1 MGMFDEETRQV
12 SDKLVNGVNEA
23 LGVLQREVD
32 ARTPEDTKKLLQN
45 NRIVSAQRQ
54 WPSVVGAIEN
64 DTEYAAY
71 VEFWVKWKA
80 YRYHKPKWTVNYIW
94 VGARMFTR
102 ARDESQDLIRNEIDK
117 ALE

>member
-54 WPSVVGAIEN
+54 
-64 DTEYAAY
+64 
-71 VEFWVKWKA
+71 
-80 YRYHKPKWTVNYIW
+80 
-94 VGARMFTR
+94 
-102 ARDESQDLIRNEIDK
+102 
-117 ALE
+117 